1 MIKKQND
8 TYYANE
14 LELKSLRAVLGLE
27 KDKMGDFFKNN
38 GIKKI
43 GNRTYVKIENCEEK
57 FDVNKFREIAYA
69 FNSEF
74 RKKNLPNKTAAF
86 RLYKN
91 NLDKKKDKDKSVK
104 TNITKQINISKNN
117 KRLYSAKL
125 DRIFN
130 AENLHRLLKSYY
142 HRKKVFNLGSI
153 FPEAIEDVEKLFD
166 QITIFDDTKIGYE
179 RNSEELTD
187 FSSEKK
193 KLQHS
198 AEINSILK
206 RLENTHNVRLYMGIL
221 TVPVA
226 RAFPVKETG
235 VLDDIE
241 EFELLASEDDYLFY
255 YFAPNNPEYIIAKYE
270 AFQSEDELN
279 KILNKYSVKTKIETK
294 KSDSECFRILNGI
307 LSKLSK
313 GKHYLFDTIHER
325 NITFDLQTGL
335 KDTKDD
341 MSFLDE
347 EDYSENPRWRTEE
360 EYTDEDYADM
370 YAEQKINEIR
380 GK

>member
-57 FDVNKFREIAYA
+57 FDVTKFREIAYA

-104 TNITKQINISKNN
+104 TNITKQINSLKNN

-130 AENLHRLLKSYY
+130 AENLHRLLKSNY

-198 AEINSILK
+198 AEINSIIK
-206 RLENTHNVRLYMGIL
+206 RLESTHNVRLYMGIL

-241 EFELLASEDDYLFY
+241 EFEMLASEDDYLFY
-255 YFAPNNPEYIIAKYE
+255 YFASNNPEYIIAKYE

-294 KSDSECFRILNGI
+294 KSDSECFRILNNI

-313 GKHYLFDTIHER
+313 GKHYLFDTIHEHS
-325 NITFDLQTGL
+325 ITFDLQTGL
-335 KDTKDD
+335 KDSKDD

-347 EDYSENPRWRTEE
+347 EDYSENPKWRTEE

-370 YAEQKINEIR
+370 YAEQKLNEIR

>member
-1 MIKKQND
+1 
-8 TYYANE
+8 
-14 LELKSLRAVLGLE
+14 
-27 KDKMGDFFKNN
+27 
-38 GIKKI
+38 
-43 GNRTYVKIENCEEK
+43 
-57 FDVNKFREIAYA
+57 
-69 FNSEF
+69 
-74 RKKNLPNKTAAF
+74 
-86 RLYKN
+86 
-91 NLDKKKDKDKSVK
+91 
-104 TNITKQINISKNN
+104 
-117 KRLYSAKL
+117 
-125 DRIFN
+125 
-130 AENLHRLLKSYY
+130 
-142 HRKKVFNLGSI
+142 
-153 FPEAIEDVEKLFD
+153 
-166 QITIFDDTKIGYE
+166 
-179 RNSEELTD
+179 
-187 FSSEKK
+187 
-193 KLQHS
+193 
-198 AEINSILK
+198 
-206 RLENTHNVRLYMGIL
+206 MGIL